1 MRATAC
7 RKRVPGGSSNS
18 AGRVFMA
25 IGVVTYQAA
34 YPAAAHAATNA
45 RIDRP
50 LRMDRNRLQAD
61 AAGKM

>member
-1 MRATAC
+1 
-7 RKRVPGGSSNS
+7 
-18 AGRVFMA
+18 MA